1 MAWVDRGEES
11 SCLLCYKRIHWV
23 ECEYFKNRE
32 VFTQYAA
39 QGVDTEGPSRQHLQR
54 LTKSASKNW
63 QRHKKDFIN
72 RRVRR
77 IASLRTAPAILHSLS
92 QQIPLWRARQ
102 KQERK
107 RPDSILI
114 ISINNSISSHTA
126 NQAIASCSRTRNK
139 LFSILNAW
147 VTVTNI
153 NSQILT

>member
-1 MAWVDRGEES
+1 MARVDRGEES

-23 ECEYFKNRE
+23 ECEYFKNTE

-63 QRHKKDFIN
+63 QRHRKDFIN
-72 RRVRR
+72 RRVRG
-77 IASLRTAPAILHSLS
+77 IASLKTALAILHSLS
-92 QQIPLWRARQ
+92 QQMPLWRARQ

-114 ISINNSISSHTA
+114 ISINHSISSHTA
-126 NQAIASCSRTRNK
+126 NQAIASCSRTGNK
-139 LFSILNAW
+139 LFSILKAW
-147 VTVTNI
+147 VTVTNV